1 MIRKLPFMLI
11 ALCFLLSCGGD
22 DPLDTK
28 PEDDIKPE
36 QPEKSS
42 EPDDPE
48 DPENPETMNKRIKTL
63 RVDRPSG
70 LFTEDK
76 VAYDEQGRI
85 TRIESHIENDGWF
98 DLFKYDFVT
107 TLTYKGTEV
116 INEITCNGQ
125 LYKQILQLNET
136 GYIEKLIY
144 NEKEGWNDIF
154 EYWGT
159 GHLKINDD
167 FYTYQYKDGNLVII
181 ADTEGKGTPYL
192 IEPGSISNK
201 VGISSI
207 LLSGEYNTLDY
218 SFLGDSDFDIAIH
231 NSFFLFYNGFYG
243 KPSKNLETSITS
255 GSYSLYYEYELDEE
269 GYPKKI
275 ICTELDNGTPIPSK
289 ESEEAFTANIE
300 YWED

>member
-11 ALCFLLSCGGD
+11 ALCFLLSCGGN
-22 DPLDTK
+22 DPLDIK

-36 QPEKSS
+36 QPEKPS
-42 EPDDPE
+42 EPEEPE
-48 DPENPETMNKRIKTL
+48 DPEKPETKNKRIKTL
-63 RVDRPSG
+63 KIDRPSG

-76 VAYDEQGRI
+76 VTYDEQGRI

-107 TLTYKGTEV
+107 TLTYKDKGV

-125 LYKQILQLNET
+125 SYKQILQINET
-136 GYIEKLIY
+136 GYVGKLIY

-154 EYWGT
+154 EYWGS
-159 GHLKINDD
+159 GHLKIKDD
-167 FYTYQYKDGNLVII
+167 FFSYQYEDGNLVAI
-181 ADTEGKGTPYL
+181 TNTKGDAPYL
-192 IEPGSISNK
+192 IEPGSIPNK

-207 LLSGEYNTLDY
+207 LLSGEYNPLDY

-231 NSFFLFYNGFYG
+231 NSFYLYYSGLYG
-243 KPSKNLETSITS
+243 NPSKNLEASITS
-255 GSYSLYYEYELDEE
+255 GSYSLYYEYDLDEE

-275 ICTELDNGTPIPSK
+275 YCTELDNGMPISST
-289 ESEEAFTANIE
+289 ESEEAFTASIE